1 MLGIKDNDLA
11 MGLEVVKIMQTI
23 HLDYIDE
30 VDIKW
35 FFQTHDIIRIF
46 DSLNGSS

>member
-1 MLGIKDNDLA
+1 MLGRIDNDLA
-11 MGLEVVKIMQTI
+11 MGLEVVKVMQTI

-30 VDIKW
+30 VDIKY
-35 FFQTHDIIRIF
+35 FLQTHDIIKIF